1 MRLRLILAL
10 LALSFL
16 LLGCLSKPVSS
27 TSGVDIG
34 GTLLVEI
41 WASSDCTRP
50 GDKITIRATVTN
62 KGSRTQVIELQ
73 DQPVLDI
80 WVGSATSVLARW
92 SDGKALTPELTRL
105 ELKPN
110 ESRMIEMDWV
120 VAQPA
125 SGTVLSFQAPFV
137 YSPRF
142 PPLRPSV
149 LVSVSVCP
157 GPFGP

>member
-1 MRLRLILAL
+1 MRWHLIFALPILAIT
-10 LALSFL
+10 

-92 SDGKALTPELTRL
+92 SDGKTLTPELTRL

-110 ESRMIEMDWV
+110 ESKTIEMDWLIV
-120 VAQPA
+120 QPP
-125 SGTVLSFQAPFV
+125 SGTVLSFQAPLV